1 MARFLPVLL
10 ALFGLLAGVGGGLM
24 LRPAAEPADAEDT
37 LAAPPTPRRTEDPSV
52 EFVRLNNQFIVPVV
66 TEARV
71 SAIVVLSLSIEVPTG
86 GGERVFAAEPR
97 LRDAFLQV
105 LFDHANAGGFG
116 GAFTAASSMNA
127 LRTALREAAVG
138 VLGPVARDVLIVEIL
153 RQDS

>member
-1 MARFLPVLL
+1 MARLLPVLF

-24 LRPAAEPADAEDT
+24 LRPPPEPMAEEDGAATPPA
-37 LAAPPTPRRTEDPSV
+37 PQRVEDPSV
-52 EFVRLNNQFIVPVV
+52 EFVRLSNQFVVPVV

-71 SAIVVLSLSIEVPTG
+71 SALVVLSLSIEVPPG
-86 GGERVFAAEPR
+86 GGERVYAAEPR

-127 LRTALREAAVG
+127 LRTALREAAAG

>member
-1 MARFLPVLL
+1 MARFLPVLF

-24 LRPAAEPADAEDT
+24 LRPAPDAATTEDDAV
-37 LAAPPTPRRTEDPSV
+37 AAPAPPRGEDPAV
-52 EFVRLNNQFIVPVV
+52 EFVPLNNQFVVPVV

-71 SAIVVLSLSIEVPTG
+71 SALVVLSLSIEVPAG
-86 GGERVFAAEPR
+86 RREPVFAAEPR

-127 LRTALREAAVG
+127 LRTALREAATG
-138 VLGPVARDVLIVEIL
+138 VLGPVARDVLIVEIV